1 MQEGFSPWQ
10 GGERGHIMSIINPVD
25 RNKVNVS
32 VNGRQ
37 YQLLSDLHTHTVYSH
52 GKGSVEDNIRA
63 ALDLGIRTIGIADH
77 GPGHLGFGVP
87 RKKLTEQ
94 KAEIRA
100 LRLKYPDVE
109 ILFGVEANIIAT
121 EAGIDIKPQEFS
133 YFDFVCAGWH
143 YGAMDGLSP
152 GGIASTL
159 ANLARSR
166 VEQASQRQI
175 KRNTDMIVHALEH
188 DQIKFLT
195 HPGDKAPV
203 DLLEI
208 AAVCARTGTLIEINT
223 SHMSLTAEDL
233 RMMMLT
239 DVRFIVNSDAHTP
252 DRVGDFLPALALI
265 AEAGIGME
273 RVVNLQC
280 VS

>member
-1 MQEGFSPWQ
+1 
-10 GGERGHIMSIINPVD
+10 MSITDPAD
-25 RNKVNVS
+25 KNKVSVS
-32 VNGRQ
+32 VNGRK

-52 GKGSVEDNIRA
+52 GKGSVEDNILA
-63 ALDLGIRTIGIADH
+63 AVSLGIQTIGIADH
-77 GPGHLGFGVP
+77 GPGHIGFGVP

-100 LRLKYPDVE
+100 LRLKYPDIT
-109 ILFGVEANIIAT
+109 ILFGVEANIIAPG
-121 EAGIDIKPQEFS
+121 AGLDLKQKEIP
-133 YFDFVCAGWH
+133 YFDYVCAGWH
-143 YGAMDGLSP
+143 YGALDGLSP
-152 GGIASTL
+152 GGIASTIT
-159 ANLARSR
+159 NFARNNAKK
-166 VEQASQRQI
+166 ASKRQI
-175 KRNTDMIVHALEH
+175 RHNTDLVVRALENH
-188 DQIKFLT
+188 EIKFLT

-239 DVRFIVNSDAHTP
+239 DARFIVNSDAHTP

-265 AEAGIGME
+265 AESGIDME
-273 RVVNLQC
+273 RVVNLKC
-280 VS
+280 MS